1 MSDYDDIRQIIREVL
16 NGEQEV
22 EEDKINAEKVLASHE
37 PLTEFAS
44 KAQNLLTTIS
54 SSSLQWNNLYSAI
67 EDLRSNFR
75 SAGALDTSANPRQV
89 GMASVLLILFELVIQ
104 TNLLIQPID
113 IKIIIN
119 TIADNFENESQIK
132 ALERFIE
139 TLNL

>member
-22 EEDKINAEKVLASHE
+22 EEDKINAERALSSHE
-37 PLTEFAS
+37 PKTEY
-44 KAQNLLTTIS
+44 AQRAQVLLTQIAG
-54 SSSLQWNNLYSAI
+54 SSLQWNNLYLAI

-89 GMASVLLILFELVIQ
+89 GMASVLLILFELVVQ

-113 IKIIIN
+113 SKIIIN
-119 TIADNFENESQIK
+119 TIVDNFENESQIN
-132 ALERFIE
+132 ALESFIE